1 VLRGQGTNKSSCRR
15 PAALARTQIGV
26 LAAIAALV
34 AGLSA
39 CTAKSTGSGGQS
51 RPSGKV
57 GGTLTV
63 AYSSVPQ
70 TLDPAKTVQNNS
82 LYQALA
88 YEPLIVRRSDGS
100 LQPGLA
106 LSWRYV
112 GSDNTELQL
121 TLRPHV
127 KFSDGST
134 LTAQDVVDHF
144 HYVLQ
149 AGGQFVPLFAGDR
162 FTATGP
168 LTVVIKTPKPNPDL
182 PTLLTQ
188 DDVVGGVISP
198 LGLKNKPKLGTQ
210 TFGAGP
216 YQLDPSATVAGDH
229 YTFVQ
234 NPNYYDKK
242 SVHWKKVVV
251 RAITNPQSTLNAMKT
266 GQVDF
271 AVGDASTLAAAK
283 QAGLDVTMTPLL
295 WIGVTLADRGGTIA
309 KPLADVRVRQALNYA
324 TDRET
329 ISSALFPDNGRPTSQ
344 LTVPGGY
351 GYDKALDNAYPYDPD
366 KAKALLAQAGYPG
379 GFSLKIVTADYQSMN
394 LVAEALVQQWKKV
407 GVTLQ
412 VTDRSDANQ
421 YSSEAFGAKYP
432 AFMTIFGQQPIWT
445 EGPSLFLPSALFNP
459 FHTADPELQSLY
471 DEAAR
476 AAVAAKPAADQ
487 RVEAWLVHN
496 AWFVPV
502 VATGLPFYAAKTV
515 TGTAVSPKAPLAS
528 IYEVQ
533 PAA

>member
-1 VLRGQGTNKSSCRR
+1 VPAQNESRPVARR
-15 PAALARTQIGV
+15 RSAGPPPHGVTVATVV
-26 LAAIAALV
+26 LAVALT
-34 AGLSA
+34 A
-39 CTAKSTGSGGQS
+39 CTSKAANGADQPK
-51 RPSGKV
+51 PSGKV

-106 LSWRYV
+106 TSWRYV
-112 GSDNTELQL
+112 GSGNTQL
-121 TLRPHV
+121 EMQLRPGV
-127 KFSDGST
+127 KFSDGSA

-144 HYVLQ
+144 EYVLKS
-149 AGGQFVPLFAGDR
+149 GGQFVPLFAGDR

-198 LGLKNKPKLGTQ
+198 LGLKDKAKLGTQ

-216 YQLDPSATVAGDH
+216 YQLDTAQTVASDH
-229 YTFVQ
+229 YTFVP
-234 NPNYYDKK
+234 NPNYYDKS
-242 SVHWKKVVV
+242 SVHWTKVVV
-251 RAITNPQSTLNAMKT
+251 RAITSPQATLNAMKT
-266 GQVDF
+266 GQVSY
-271 AVGDASTLAAAK
+271 AVGDASTLAAAR
-283 QAGLDVTMTPLL
+283 QAGLMVTMTPLL
-295 WIGVTLADRGGTIA
+295 WTGVTLADRAGKTA
-309 KPLADVRVRQALNYA
+309 KPLADLRVRQALNYA
-324 TDRET
+324 TDRKA
-329 ISSALFPDNGRPTSQ
+329 IASALFADGGKPTSQ

-351 GYDKALDNAYPYDPD
+351 GYAPQLDDAYPYDVG
-366 KAKALLAQAGYPG
+366 KARQLLTQAGYPN
-379 GFSLKIVTADYQSMN
+379 GFSLKIVTADYQSMS
-394 LVAEALVQQWKKV
+394 LVAQALAQQWKKA

-412 VTDRSDANQ
+412 ITDRANSNQ
-421 YSSEAFGAKYP
+421 YFSEAFAPKYP

-445 EGPSLFLPSALFNP
+445 EGPSLFLPAALFNP

-471 DEAAR
+471 DQAAS
-476 AAVAAKPAADQ
+476 VSGPAKDTADQ
-487 RVEAWLVHN
+487 QVEAWLVHQ

-502 VATGLPFYAAKTV
+502 VTTGLPFYATKKV
-515 TGTAVSPKAPLAS
+515 TGTSVSPKAPLAS

-533 PAA
+533 PAG